1 MDPMGLIYL
10 ILAIALIGLCIYLIE
25 TYIPMDPIFKTI
37 IRIVVVVVAIIFLI
51 SWIAPMIS
59 GGGHAPSFGH
69 R

>member
-10 ILAIALIGLCIYLIE
+10 ILVIALIGLCIYLIE

-37 IRIVVVVVAIIFLI
+37 IRIIIVVVAIIWLI
-51 SWIAPMIS
+51 SWIAPML
-59 GGGHAPSFGH
+59 GHPLI